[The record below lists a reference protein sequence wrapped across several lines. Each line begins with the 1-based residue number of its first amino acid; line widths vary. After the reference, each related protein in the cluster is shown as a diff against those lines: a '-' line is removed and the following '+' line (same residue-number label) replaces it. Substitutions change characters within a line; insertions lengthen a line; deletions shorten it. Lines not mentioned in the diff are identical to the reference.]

1 MKAKPRYET
10 AKRFGKAA
18 KAAKGA
24 AKAPKSK
31 APKAPKAPVAPSA
44 LPSHMYKT
52 LAMQR
57 PAMEEAREKNW
68 NVMRGRQRRTV
79 AANAQALH
87 DRYQNEIM
95 LAPPW
100 DGLRLVNT
108 TKHRNEL
115 ADLLKGMNAF
125 QDPRMP
131 LPSY

>member
-1 MKAKPRYET
+1 MKPKPRYET

-18 KAAKGA
+18 KAAKKP
-24 AKAPKSK
+24 AKAPK
-31 APKAPKAPVAPSA
+31 PKAPVAPSA

-68 NVMRGRQRRTV
+68 NVMRERQRRTV

-115 ADLLKGMNAF
+115 ADLLRGMNAF

>member
-18 KAAKGA
+18 KAGKKP
-24 AKAPKSK
+24 AKAPK
-31 APKAPKAPVAPSA
+31 PKAPVAPSA

-57 PAMEEAREKNW
+57 PAMEDAREKNW
-68 NVMRGRQRRTV
+68 NVMRERQRRTV

-115 ADLLKGMNAF
+115 ADLLRGMNAF